1 MTHYSLQIKVQLNSS
16 VYVHWLDTDWGEKE
30 ELKVTLK
37 NMKYTVDV
45 RDVDGEGPIK
55 KRKIFIVS
63 NVLYNLLYFYCM
75 FWVANGKKEN
85 EAMYLRI

>member
-1 MTHYSLQIKVQLNSS
+1 
-16 VYVHWLDTDWGEKE
+16 
-30 ELKVTLK
+30 
-37 NMKYTVDV
+37 MKYTVDV

-55 KRKIFIVS
+55 KRKIYIVS

-75 FWVANGKKEN
+75 FWVANSKKEN